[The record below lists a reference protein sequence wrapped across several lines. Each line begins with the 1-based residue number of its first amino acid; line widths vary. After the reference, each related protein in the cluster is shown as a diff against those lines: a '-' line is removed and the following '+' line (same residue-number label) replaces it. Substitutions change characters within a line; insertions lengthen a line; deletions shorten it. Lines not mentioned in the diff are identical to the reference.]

1 MNKTLKILLV
11 VPPQRVDFY
20 SYLSQYKDAE
30 YYILYYV
37 RKNNYQDFRL
47 PEFIKGEFF
56 WSDYSTPYSL
66 LDSLKPDRIVFFEII
81 DLRQIA
87 LIVAAHARKIK
98 SLYLEHGA
106 AGDKETALQR
116 WNSSSFLKDKL
127 PYLAKRFRKEFVD
140 IVKSKIFYYSVV
152 KGFDSSRS
160 YLQYILLPFKMLQST
175 PNKILS
181 RNIFKERIPDMAIV
195 FNEINFEEF
204 EAYTG
209 ISKKDAHLTGV
220 PFFDK
225 YYRND
230 VSDKSHVVYIEHPY
244 LEQGLLNWDSEHH
257 EKLAR
262 ALGDFAE
269 KRKQQIFIKLHPFS
283 DKSIWDKYS
292 FLNNGYVKIL
302 QAGNFDELYL
312 EAGLILGFSS
322 SLLTG
327 LICAK
332 KNIVLLGWHPS
343 PVIFGVDFSKTG
355 LCHLSYSPDDLNSDF
370 DRWKSH
376 NLTLEN
382 ETAYADFLNRFNSP
396 FDGKATKRVLKTIIE
411 HEIY

>member
-1 MNKTLKILLV
+1 MNPKVKVLLV

-20 SYLSQYKDAE
+20 SYLSEYTDAE

-37 RKNNYQDFRL
+37 RRNDSQDYRL
-47 PEFIKGEFF
+47 PEFIRGEYF

-87 LIVAAHARKIK
+87 LIVAAHARKIR

-116 WNSSSFLKDKL
+116 WNSSNFLKDKL
-127 PYLAKRFRKEFVD
+127 PYLVKRFRKDFVD
-140 IVKSKIFYYSVV
+140 IVKSKIFYYSVF
-152 KGFDSSRS
+152 KGFNSSRS
-160 YLQYILLPFKMLQST
+160 YWQYISLPFKMLKST
-175 PNKILS
+175 PNKTLS
-181 RNIFKERIPDMAIV
+181 RNIFQERIPDMAIV

-209 ISKKDAHLTGV
+209 ISRKDAHFTGV

-225 YYRND
+225 YYRNE
-230 VSDKSHVVYIEHPY
+230 VLVKSHVVYIEHPY
-244 LEQGLLNWDSEHH
+244 LEQGLLDWDSGHH
-257 EKLAR
+257 EKIAR
-262 ALGDFAE
+262 ALGDFAKKE
-269 KRKQQIFIKLHPFS
+269 KQQLFIKLHPFS
-283 DKSIWDKYS
+283 DKTVWDNYS
-292 FLNNGYVKIL
+292 FLNNGYVKVL

-312 EAGLILGFSS
+312 EAKMIMGFSS

-355 LCHLSYSPDDLNSDF
+355 LCHISFSPNELYSDF
-370 DRWKSH
+370 DKWKSH

-382 ETAYADFLNRFNSP
+382 QAAYSEFLSRFNSP